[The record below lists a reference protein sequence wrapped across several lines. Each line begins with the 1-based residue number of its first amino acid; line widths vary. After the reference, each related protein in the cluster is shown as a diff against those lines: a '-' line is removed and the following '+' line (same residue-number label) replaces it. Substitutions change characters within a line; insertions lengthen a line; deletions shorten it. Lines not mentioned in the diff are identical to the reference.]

1 MAKSESFDNIYENS
15 EKTTGCLISRKAT
28 LHVQP
33 PFFRTFSAPF
43 FCTTTRGNFQK
54 LPRYTFYGKKMS
66 YLFLM
71 FAFFPLP
78 LIFTSVPA
86 STSRPFSFPHRRYK
100 IFMLLFKQQMCPL
113 LFIPCFSSLSLFLSL
128 SLAVLSRTFSFSLSF
143 SFSIYVLNLCT

>member
-1 MAKSESFDNIYENS
+1 MLSSEGNVNG

-54 LPRYTFYGKKMS
+54 LPRYTFYGKNVVPVLNVCFFFHCCS
-66 YLFLM
+66 FPPWSQLALLDPSHFL
-71 FAFFPLP
+71 
-78 LIFTSVPA
+78 TA
-86 STSRPFSFPHRRYK
+86 STKFSSCSSNNK
-100 IFMLLFKQQMCPL
+100 CV
-113 LFIPCFSSLSLFLSL
+113 PCFSSLSLFLSL

-143 SFSIYVLNLCT
+143 SFSIYVLNFCT